1 MNSHLNK
8 KLVRSLLKAHLF
20 LLVIF
25 LIVIAVTIIIPMKN
39 IGILINVEFYE
50 NLFSSPLLWGL
61 YVIVLAV
68 FVGKNMFFWQI
79 KK

>member
-1 MNSHLNK
+1 MNRLLNK
-8 KLVRSLLKAHLF
+8 KLVSSLLKAHLF

-25 LIVIAVTIIIPMKN
+25 LFVIAIKIIIPMEN
-39 IGILINVEFYE
+39 VGLLINGEFYT

-61 YVIVLAV
+61 YVVVLTV
-68 FVGKNMFFWQI
+68 FVGKNMSFWQI